1 MFLYAQTFFLPHL
14 LGDPFLIELYL
25 FVNVKN
31 KGQTLAW
38 NSSVYDV
45 AISYFQSYIKGRIHL
60 ILRV

>member
-38 NSSVYDV
+38 NSSVYDL
-45 AISYFQSYIKGRIHL
+45 AISYFSL
-60 ILRV
+60 ILREGSN